1 MADTTYL
8 DFIDGVKTYYGSG
21 SDQWA
26 EIAKYGLKADNALNI
41 LKQVP
46 DVEIIKNANGTVRGI
61 TYKGFT
67 TMGGYS
73 GGDTDKLNQIL
84 NGINSNTS
92 GGTANP
98 SKSFNMK
105 IPSNTKVNETTKTL
119 EMTSEIGKKVSTGE
133 KVLGAL
139 GTIGQAVFAVGTA
152 CALGKTIDK
161 ALYNLNPD
169 FWNAHDM
176 STLNPDTWS
185 EITNSGSVGDNI
197 FNALMGVDPDTNETT
212 AYVDQNA
219 LAYMALY
226 LQSKGI
232 FDEDIS
238 YKVDKNNLP
247 SDVFTEN
254 FLDGAVFPLKAES
267 STYSYLYTEKSNGIK
282 QNFEYK
288 QLTPVLTYSVV
299 SSNEPDKPLS
309 VTCVSKSD
317 VLYGST
323 QYDPDSIPEPNPP
336 KEFNNNGFLINF
348 KNYKYYSEGGTS
360 VPVDI
365 PSEDS
370 TIYRSNVQSKNVF
383 ISGSHIPNISQQLS
397 VALLYFSTASSKGLD
412 GVGNQDGAII
422 PDLSNAKSVDDA
434 LNILK
439 NILPN
444 IFNNAITNSVPQPD
458 GSIKDYTYVPIP
470 LPNTNNN
477 NNPQPETGNQVQS
490 KPQVN
495 PETSPDTLLDLITKL
510 IGIKLDT
517 PNPPDT
523 GKGNTPPVVL
533 PTGSANALYK
543 IYNPTQSEINSFG
556 AWLWSSNF
564 VDQLLKVF
572 NNPMESIIGLHKVYA
587 SPIIGGRSDIKV
599 GYLDSGVSSNFVSN
613 QYTKIDCGTINL
625 QEYFGNVFDY
635 SPYTSIELYLPCI
648 GFVQLDVS
656 NVMRSSINITYT
668 VDVLTGAC
676 IAEVNVKRDGS
687 GGVLYSY
694 SGNCASQ
701 YPLSSGSYMGIV
713 SSVIGVAGSIVG
725 TVASGGSLAPLA
737 LGATS
742 GLLNAKTHVQHSGS
756 LSGNSG
762 VMGGKI
768 PYLIIT
774 RPQTNMA
781 NNYQHLQGIP
791 SNTYV
796 QLSACHGFTKVK
808 NVNVQNIIAESE
820 ELEKIKTLLL
830 DGVII

>member
-1 MADTTYL
+1 MVDTTYL
-8 DFIDGVKTYYGSG
+8 DFIDGVKAYYGSD

-26 EIAKYGLKADNALNI
+26 EIAKYGLKADDAINI
-41 LKQVP
+41 LRQVP
-46 DVEIIKNANGTVRGI
+46 GVDLVKNANGTLRGI

-67 TMGGYS
+67 SMGGYS
-73 GGDTDKLNQIL
+73 GSEADKLNEIL
-84 NGINSNTS
+84 NGINSNIS
-92 GGTANP
+92 GGSSSP

-133 KVLGAL
+133 KVIGAL
-139 GTIGQAVFAVGTA
+139 GTIGAAVFAVGTA
-152 CALGKTIDK
+152 CTLGKTIDK
-161 ALYNLNPD
+161 LLYNANPD

-176 STLNPDTWS
+176 ETLNPDTWS
-185 EITNSGSVGDNI
+185 EITNSGSIGDNI
-197 FNALMGVDPDTNETT
+197 FNALMGVDPVTNETT
-212 AYVDQNA
+212 AYVDEKA
-219 LAYMALY
+219 LAYMAWY
-226 LQSKGI
+226 LQSKDI
-232 FDEDIS
+232 FDVKQALDVKKEDIPDDFYQVNNYLNS
-238 YKVDKNNLP
+238 SINGSVGDKEIAYNDTGYAITRKSDKNVDLSYILLP
-247 SDVFTEN
+247 NGVTYMLMSN
-254 FLDGAVFPLKAES
+254 KNSFLYRDKTFS
-267 STYSYLYTEKSNGIK
+267 SQPYDFDQIPDKEPSSWTYTNKKVYYSYSG
-282 QNFEYK
+282 
-288 QLTPVLTYSVV
+288 
-299 SSNEPDKPLS
+299 
-309 VTCVSKSD
+309 
-317 VLYGST
+317 YGS
-323 QYDPDSIPEPNPP
+323 PNPTTP
-336 KEFNNNGFLINF
+336 TSPILTKQGVDDAGFSKQIAWLLA
-348 KNYKYYSEGGTS
+348 YK
-360 VPVDI
+360 
-365 PSEDS
+365 S
-370 TIYRSNVQSKNVF
+370 TLQE
-383 ISGSHIPNISQQLS
+383 
-397 VALLYFSTASSKGLD
+397 KGID
-412 GVGNQDGAII
+412 GVGTQPDAIV
-422 PDLSNAKSVDDA
+422 PDLSGANSIDDV

-439 NILPN
+439 NTLPN
-444 IFNNAITNSVPQPD
+444 VFNNAITNSVPQPD
-458 GSIKDYTYVPIP
+458 GSIKDYTYVPIS

-477 NNPQPETGNQVQS
+477 NDSQPETGGQTQA

-495 PETSPDTLLDLITKL
+495 PETSPDTLLDLIIKL
-510 IGIKLDT
+510 IGNKLDT

-523 GKGNTPPVVL
+523 GTGNTPPVVL

-587 SPIIGGRSDIKV
+587 SPIIGGRSNIKV

-613 QYTKIDCGTINL
+613 QYTKIDCGTVNL

-648 GFVQLDVS
+648 GFVQLDVG

-725 TVASGGSLAPLA
+725 TVASGGSLTPLA

-781 NNYQHLQGIP
+781 NNYQHLQGLP

-808 NVNVQNIIAESE
+808 NVNIQNIIAESE

>member
-1 MADTTYL
+1 MADSSYL
-8 DFIDGVKTYYGSG
+8 DFIDGVKAYYGSG

-84 NGINSNTS
+84 NGINSNTT

-98 SKSFNMK
+98 NKSFNMK
-105 IPSNTKVNETTKTL
+105 IPSNTKVNDITKEL

-139 GTIGQAVFAVGTA
+139 GTIGQAVFAAGVSCT
-152 CALGKTIDK
+152 LGKTIDK
-161 ALYNLNPD
+161 LLYNANPD

-176 STLNPDTWS
+176 ETLNPDTWA
-185 EITNSGSVGDNI
+185 EITNSGSIGDNI
-197 FNALMGVDPDTNETT
+197 FNALMGVDPVTNETT

-219 LAYMALY
+219 LAYMAWY
-226 LQSKGI
+226 LQSKGLFDKPEIVNEIDNVDTFPNLSEYIDLPFSTGIQKTANVYGKRLTNNHTLEFKAKSDNIDKVLMYAILEKEQSPI
-232 FDEDIS
+232 FGES
-238 YKVDKNNLP
+238 TLP
-247 SDVFTEN
+247 LVHVIQNTN
-254 FLDGAVFPLKAES
+254 S
-267 STYSYLYTEKSNGIK
+267 SVHWTTYDN
-282 QNFEYK
+282 
-288 QLTPVLTYSVV
+288 SVV
-299 SSNEPDKPLS
+299 TSNDTLHLSNYTYDDK
-309 VTCVSKSD
+309 TI
-317 VLYGST
+317 YFGSR
-323 QYDPDSIPEPNPP
+323 SAGRSEA
-336 KEFNNNGFLINF
+336 FLLENMD
-348 KNYKYYSEGGTS
+348 
-360 VPVDI
+360 VPVVKFKKY
-365 PSEDS
+365 PYTKELG
-370 TIYRSNVQSKNVF
+370 Q
-383 ISGSHIPNISQQLS
+383 ISW
-397 VALLYFSTASSKGLD
+397 LLYYEGKEKETGGIE
-412 GVGNQDGAII
+412 GVGTQPDAIV
-422 PDLSNAKSVDDA
+422 PDLSGANSLEDV

-439 NILPN
+439 NTLPN

-458 GSIKDYTYVPIP
+458 GSIKDYTYVPIS

-477 NNPQPETGNQVQS
+477 NDPQPETGNQTQV

-523 GKGNTPPVVL
+523 GTGNTPPVVL

-543 IYNPTQSEINSFG
+543 IYNPTQEEINSFG

-587 SPIIGGRSDIKV
+587 SPVIGGRSNIKV

-613 QYTKIDCGTINL
+613 QYTKIDCGTVNL

-635 SPYTSIELYLPCI
+635 SPYTTVELYLPCI
-648 GFVQLDVS
+648 GFVQLDVA

-676 IAEVNVKRDGS
+676 LAEVNVRRDNS

-742 GLLNAKTHVQHSGS
+742 GLLNAKTRVQHSGS

-781 NNYQHLQGIP
+781 ENYQHLQGIP
-791 SNTYV
+791 SNTYTR
-796 QLSACHGFTKVK
+796 LSSCHGFVKVK
-808 NVNVQNIIAESE
+808 NVNVQNINAESS
-820 ELEKIKTLLL
+820 ELDEIKTLLL

>member
-8 DFIDGVKTYYGSG
+8 DFIDGVKSYYGSG

-26 EIAKYGLKADNALNI
+26 EIAKYGLKADDAVNI
-41 LKQVP
+41 LRQVP
-46 DVEIIKNANGTVRGI
+46 GVELVKNANGTLRGI

-67 TMGGYS
+67 SMSGYS
-73 GGDTDKLNQIL
+73 GSEADKLNEIL
-84 NGINSNTS
+84 NGINSNIS
-92 GGTANP
+92 GGSSTP

-105 IPSNTKVNETTKTL
+105 IPSNTKINETTKTL

-133 KVLGAL
+133 KIIGAL
-139 GTIGQAVFAVGTA
+139 GTIGAAVFAVGTA
-152 CALGKTIDK
+152 CTLGKTIDK

-176 STLNPDTWS
+176 ETLNPDTWA
-185 EITNSGSVGDNI
+185 EITNSGSTGDNI
-197 FNALMGVDPDTNETT
+197 FNALMGVDPVTNETT

-219 LAYMALY
+219 LAYMAWY
-226 LQSKGI
+226 LQSKDL
-232 FDEDIS
+232 FKTES
-238 YKVDKNNLP
+238 KYTVDKNDIPDTFTQINNYLEGGIVGIPTTLNLGI
-247 SDVFTEN
+247 SKDSRAFGVGTTRNDGIAYRVQNNKVNNLNFSNKEN
-254 FLDGAVFPLKAES
+254 FQYG
-267 STYSYLYTEKSNGIK
+267 YSY
-282 QNFEYK
+282 YK
-288 QLTPVLTYSVV
+288 
-299 SSNEPDKPLS
+299 EPP
-309 VTCVSKSD
+309 
-317 VLYGST
+317 
-323 QYDPDSIPEPNPP
+323 YDPTDIGGYSNA
-336 KEFNNNGFLINF
+336 KTYTYDNLTV
-348 KNYKYYSEGGTS
+348 YYGGYQTT
-360 VPVDI
+360 D
-365 PSEDS
+365 SEDS
-370 TIYRSNVQSKNVF
+370 PLTFNVPETKHKNGPGF
-383 ISGSHIPNISQQLS
+383 ELNKFTLL
-397 VALLYFSTASSKGLD
+397 VAWLLAFKGKRQD
-412 GVGNQDGAII
+412 IGMEGVGTQPDATV
-422 PDLSNAKSVDDA
+422 PDLSGANSLDDV

-439 NILPN
+439 NTLPN

-458 GSIKDYTYVPIP
+458 GSIKDYTYVPIS

-477 NNPQPETGNQVQS
+477 NDPQPETGGQTQS

-495 PETSPDTLLDLITKL
+495 PETSPDTLLDLIIKL
-510 IGIKLDT
+510 IGSKLDT

-523 GKGNTPPVVL
+523 GTGNTPPVVL
-533 PTGSANALYK
+533 PTGSAEALYK
-543 IYNPTQSEINSFG
+543 IYNPTQAEINSFG

-587 SPIIGGRSDIKV
+587 SPIIGGRSNIKV

-613 QYTKIDCGTINL
+613 QYTKIDCGTVNL

-648 GFVQLDVS
+648 GFVQLDVG

-768 PYLIIT
+768 PYLIIS

-781 NNYQHLQGIP
+781 ENYQHLQGIP
-791 SNTYV
+791 SNTYA
-796 QLSACHGFTKVK
+796 QLSACRGFVKVK

-820 ELEKIKTLLL
+820 ELEEIKTLLL

>member
-8 DFIDGVKTYYGSG
+8 DFIDGVKAYYGSG
-21 SDQWA
+21 SDQWV

-84 NGINSNTS
+84 NGINSNTT
-92 GGTANP
+92 GGSANP

-105 IPSNTKVNETTKTL
+105 IPSNTKVNEVTKEL

-139 GTIGQAVFAVGTA
+139 GTIGAAVFAVGTS
-152 CALGKTIDK
+152 CTLGKTIDR

-176 STLNPDTWS
+176 ETLNPDTWAS
-185 EITNSGSVGDNI
+185 ITNSGSTGDNI
-197 FNALMGVDPDTNETT
+197 FNLLMGVDPDTNETT

-219 LAYMALY
+219 LAYMAWY
-226 LQSKGI
+226 LQSKEI
-232 FDEDIS
+232 FDSSKIVEVDPKDLTDEYDLVKKYVIGDIKAS
-238 YKVDKNNLP
+238 KTYLGVSTATNKLNYGVKTTLPVYMYQLGQKSVDLVGC
-247 SDVFTEN
+247 D
-254 FLDGAVFPLKAES
+254 
-267 STYSYLYTEKSNGIK
+267 
-282 QNFEYK
+282 
-288 QLTPVLTYSVV
+288 
-299 SSNEPDKPLS
+299 
-309 VTCVSKSD
+309 
-317 VLYGST
+317 
-323 QYDPDSIPEPNPP
+323 
-336 KEFNNNGFLINF
+336 
-348 KNYKYYSEGGTS
+348 
-360 VPVDI
+360 
-365 PSEDS
+365 
-370 TIYRSNVQSKNVF
+370 KNVF
-383 ISGSHIPNISQQLS
+383 MYSTERYWDYETPKFDRYSRATYMDFKGRRQYTFAYTTSDHFSHSLLPIIMIKSEPSGLDTQIND
-397 VALLYFSTASSKGLD
+397 LLIFHGKETDKSKVD
-412 GVGNQDGAII
+412 GVGTQDGATV
-422 PDLSNAKSVDDA
+422 PDLSNAKNVDDV

-439 NILPN
+439 NTYPN

-458 GSIKDYTYVPIP
+458 GSIKDYTYVPIT
-470 LPNTNNN
+470 LPNTNNA
-477 NNPQPETGNQVQS
+477 NNPQPETGGQTQA
-490 KPQVN
+490 KPQVD
-495 PETSPDTLLDLITKL
+495 PETSPDTLLDLIIKL
-510 IGIKLDT
+510 IGNKLDT

-523 GKGNTPPVVL
+523 GTGNTPPVVL
-533 PTGSANALYK
+533 PTGSAEALYK
-543 IYNPTQSEINSFG
+543 IYNPTQAEINSFG

-587 SPIIGGRSDIKV
+587 SPIIGGRSNIKV
-599 GYLDSGVSSNFVSN
+599 GYLDSGVNSNFVSN
-613 QYTKIDCGTINL
+613 QYTKIDCGTVNL

-648 GFVQLDVS
+648 GFVKLDVG
-656 NVMRSSINITYT
+656 NVMRSIINITYT

-676 IAEVNVKRDGS
+676 LAEVNVRRDNS

-725 TVASGGSLAPLA
+725 TIASGGSLAPLA
-737 LGATS
+737 LGATN
-742 GLLNAKTHVQHSGS
+742 GLLNAKTNVQHSGS

-781 NNYQHLQGIP
+781 ENYQHLQGIP

-796 QLSACHGFTKVK
+796 QLSACHGFVKVK
-808 NVNVQNIIAESE
+808 NVNVKNIIAESE
-820 ELEKIKTLLL
+820 ELEEIKTLLL

>member
-1 MADTTYL
+1 MSKTTYL
-8 DFIDGVKTYYGSG
+8 DFLDGVKVYYGEG
-21 SDQWA
+21 SDQWV
-26 EIAKYGLKADNALNI
+26 EIAKYGLKADNAFDI
-41 LKQVP
+41 LSQIPEVN
-46 DVEIIKNANGTVRGI
+46 VIKNADGTVRGI
-61 TYKGFT
+61 TYKDFT
-67 TMGGYS
+67 SWGGYPS
-73 GGDTDKLNQIL
+73 NVGGAL
-84 NGINSNTS
+84 NSNTI
-92 GGTANP
+92 GGSASAN
-98 SKSFNMK
+98 KSFNMN

-119 EMTSEIGKKVSTGE
+119 EMTSEIGKKVSTGK
-133 KVLGAL
+133 KVI
-139 GTIGQAVFAVGTA
+139 GTLANIGQAIFAVATA
-152 CALGKTIDK
+152 CTLGKTIDK

-176 STLNPDTWS
+176 ETLNPNTWAS
-185 EITNSGSVGDNI
+185 ITNSGSVGDNI

-226 LQSKGI
+226 LQNKGI
-232 FDEDIS
+232 FDSSES
-238 YKVDKNNLP
+238 YVVQNYPDNLSNVKKNVIGSLTAIESNLGIMDDKKGFIL
-247 SDVFTEN
+247 
-254 FLDGAVFPLKAES
+254 
-267 STYSYLYTEKSNGIK
+267 YSKSNKPTKMYVNDYVGGK
-282 QNFEYK
+282 KNFGST
-288 QLTPVLTYSVV
+288 LAS
-299 SSNEPDKPLS
+299 DKPFKYYFGGEIDG
-309 VTCVSKSD
+309 V
-317 VLYGST
+317 
-323 QYDPDSIPEPNPP
+323 PDSNS
-336 KEFNNNGFLINF
+336 NGP
-348 KNYKYYSEGGTS
+348 YYPVDEKPVYIGGGTLSKTRPDNADSNYPINTLKRNS
-360 VPVDI
+360 VSDFGNKI
-365 PSEDS
+365 AW
-370 TIYRSNVQSKNVF
+370 
-383 ISGSHIPNISQQLS
+383 L
-397 VALLYFSTASSKGLD
+397 LLYSSVLHSSGLD
-412 GVGNQDGAII
+412 GVGTQPDATI
-422 PDLSNAKSVDDA
+422 PDLSNANSVEDA

-439 NILPN
+439 NTLPN

-458 GSIKDYTYVPIP
+458 GSIKDYTYVPIT
-470 LPNTNNN
+470 LPNTNNA
-477 NNPQPETGNQVQS
+477 NNPQPETGGQTQA

-495 PETSPDTLLDLITKL
+495 PDTSPDTLLDLITELLGTKPN
-510 IGIKLDT
+510 T

-523 GKGNTPPVVL
+523 GKGNTPNVIV

-543 IYNPTQSEINSFG
+543 IYNPSQAELNSFG

-572 NNPMESIIGLHKVYA
+572 NNPMESIIGLHKIYA
-587 SPIIGGRSDIKV
+587 SPIIGGTSNIKV
-599 GYLDSGVSSNFVSN
+599 GYLDSGVNSNFVSN
-613 QYTKIDCGTINL
+613 QYTKIDCGTVNL

-648 GFVQLDVS
+648 GFVQLDVG
-656 NVMRSSINITYT
+656 NVMRSSINIKYT

-676 IAEVNVKRDGS
+676 LAEVNVKRDNS

-713 SSVIGVAGSIVG
+713 SSVIGVAGSIAG
-725 TVASGGSLAPLA
+725 AVASGGSLAPLA

-781 NNYQHLQGIP
+781 ENYQHFQGIP
-791 SNTYV
+791 SNTYT
-796 QLSACHGFTKVK
+796 QLSACHGFVKVK

-820 ELEKIKTLLL
+820 ELEEIKTLLL

>member
-1 MADTTYL
+1 MANTTYL
-8 DFIDGVKTYYGSG
+8 DFIDGVKAYYGSG

-61 TYKGFT
+61 NYKGFT
-67 TMGGYS
+67 SMGGYS

-84 NGINSNTS
+84 NGINSNST

-105 IPSNTKVNETTKTL
+105 IPSNTKVNEETKTL
-119 EMTSEIGKKVSTGE
+119 EMTSEIGKKVSTGQ
-133 KVLGAL
+133 KVIGAL
-139 GTIGQAVFAVGTA
+139 ATIGQAVFAVGTA
-152 CALGKTIDK
+152 CTLGKTIDK

-169 FWNAHDM
+169 FWNSHDM
-176 STLNPDTWS
+176 ETLNPDTWAS
-185 EITNSGSVGDNI
+185 ITNSGSLGDNI

-226 LQSKGI
+226 MQNKGI
-232 FDEDIS
+232 FTSEKVITVDEKDI
-238 YKVDKNNLP
+238 N
-247 SDVFTEN
+247 EN
-254 FLDGAVFPLKAES
+254 FPEIKEHIKTPLNAQLLDRGLITYYASDTQYGLMEKTSIPVY
-267 STYSYLYTEKSNGIK
+267 TYSLNRPSPTILGQINTTYPEQFMFGNIIK
-282 QNFEYK
+282 E
-288 QLTPVLTYSVV
+288 
-299 SSNEPDKPLS
+299 
-309 VTCVSKSD
+309 
-317 VLYGST
+317 
-323 QYDPDSIPEPNPP
+323 NPP
-336 KEFNNNGFLINF
+336 YDFNSFTINR
-348 KNYKYYSEGGTS
+348 KAQQQSYSYDGKAPYS
-360 VPVDI
+360 
-365 PSEDS
+365 
-370 TIYRSNVQSKNVF
+370 SNVQYSDINGGSKATLLPT
-383 ISGSHIPNISQQLS
+383 IEIDS
-397 VALLYFSTASSKGLD
+397 VEHEEIGKINWLLAFKSIEKDIGID
-412 GVGNQDGAII
+412 GVGTQDNAIV
-422 PDLSNAKSVDDA
+422 PDLSNANTVDDV

-439 NILPN
+439 NTLPN

-458 GSIKDYTYVPIP
+458 GSIKDYTYVPIS

-477 NNPQPETGNQVQS
+477 NDPQPETGNQTQA

-495 PETSPDTLLDLITKL
+495 PETSPDTLLDLIIKL
-510 IGIKLDT
+510 IGNKLNT

-523 GKGNTPPVVL
+523 GTGNTPPVIL

-543 IYNPTQSEINSFG
+543 IYNPTQTELNNFG
-556 AWLWSSNF
+556 AWLWSNNF
-564 VDQLLKVF
+564 VDQLLKLF

-587 SPIIGGRSDIKV
+587 GPIIGGRSNIKV

-613 QYTKIDCGTINL
+613 QYTKIDCGTVNL

-648 GFVQLDVS
+648 GFVQLDVG

-781 NNYQHLQGIP
+781 ENYQHLQGIP
-791 SNTYV
+791 SNTYT
-796 QLSACHGFTKVK
+796 QLSACHGFLKVK

-820 ELEKIKTLLL
+820 ELEEIKTLLL

>member
-8 DFIDGVKTYYGSG
+8 DFIDGVKAYYGSG
-21 SDQWA
+21 SDQWV

-84 NGINSNTS
+84 NGINSNTT
-92 GGTANP
+92 GGSANP

-105 IPSNTKVNETTKTL
+105 IPSNTKVNEVTKEL

-139 GTIGQAVFAVGTA
+139 GTIGAAVFAVGTS
-152 CALGKTIDK
+152 CTLGKTIDR

-176 STLNPDTWS
+176 ETLNPDVWG
-185 EITNSGSVGDNI
+185 EITNSGSTGDNI
-197 FNALMGVDPDTNETT
+197 FNALMGVDPVTNETT

-226 LQSKGI
+226 LQKKQI
-232 FDEDIS
+232 FDSEEQLVVEEKNIPENFNDVKEMFDGNIVGIPTNLALAEYKDDYGRTIYGGWKLNKTSNLFAVQYLNEDDPSIRWFGGNS
-238 YKVDKNNLP
+238 SFFKYGSQFGSETPDLPNVTFHDESVFSTYNGKKVFAPNYTASLNKTLSEVEQYNIPYNKIKKSGP
-247 SDVFTEN
+247 SD
-254 FLDGAVFPLKAES
+254 FLEKMAWLLVYA
-267 STYSYLYTEKSNGIK
+267 STL
-282 QNFEYK
+282 
-288 QLTPVLTYSVV
+288 V
-299 SSNEPDKPLS
+299 
-309 VTCVSKSD
+309 
-317 VLYGST
+317 
-323 QYDPDSIPEPNPP
+323 
-336 KEFNNNGFLINF
+336 
-348 KNYKYYSEGGTS
+348 
-360 VPVDI
+360 
-365 PSEDS
+365 
-370 TIYRSNVQSKNVF
+370 
-383 ISGSHIPNISQQLS
+383 
-397 VALLYFSTASSKGLD
+397 STALD
-412 GVGNQDGAII
+412 GVGTQSDATI
-422 PDLSNAKSVDDA
+422 PDLSNAHTIDDV

-439 NILPN
+439 NTLPN
-444 IFNNAITNSVPQPD
+444 IFNNAIINSVPQPD
-458 GSIKDYTYVPIP
+458 GSIKDYTYVPIT
-470 LPNTNNN
+470 LPNTNNA
-477 NNPQPETGNQVQS
+477 NNPQPETGGQTQA
-490 KPQVN
+490 KPQVD
-495 PETSPDTLLDLITKL
+495 PETSPDTLLDLIIKL
-510 IGIKLDT
+510 IGNKLDT

-523 GKGNTPPVVL
+523 GTGNTPPVVL
-533 PTGSANALYK
+533 PTGSAEALYK
-543 IYNPTQSEINSFG
+543 IYNPTQAEINSFG

-587 SPIIGGRSDIKV
+587 SPIIGGRSNIKV
-599 GYLDSGVSSNFVSN
+599 GYLDSGVNSNFVSN
-613 QYTKIDCGTINL
+613 QYTKIDCGTVNL

-648 GFVQLDVS
+648 GFVKLDVG

-676 IAEVNVKRDGS
+676 LAEVNVRRDNS

-725 TVASGGSLAPLA
+725 TIASGGSLAPLA
-737 LGATS
+737 LGATN
-742 GLLNAKTHVQHSGS
+742 GLLNAKTNVQHSGS

-781 NNYQHLQGIP
+781 ENYQHLQGIP

-796 QLSACHGFTKVK
+796 QLSACHGFVKVK
-808 NVNVQNIIAESE
+808 NVNVKNIIAESE
-820 ELEKIKTLLL
+820 ELEEIKTLLL

>member
-8 DFIDGVKTYYGSG
+8 DFIDGVKSYYGSG

-26 EIAKYGLKADNALNI
+26 EIAKYGLKADNAVEI
-41 LKQVP
+41 LSQVP
-46 DVEIIKNANGTVRGI
+46 DVELIKNSNGTLRGI

-67 TMGGYS
+67 SMGGYS
-73 GGDTDKLNQIL
+73 GGNADKVNQIL
-84 NGINSNTS
+84 NGINSNTT

-105 IPSNTKVNETTKTL
+105 IPSNTKVNEVTKEL

-133 KVLGAL
+133 KVIGTLA
-139 GTIGQAVFAVGTA
+139 TIGQAVFAVGVGCT
-152 CALGKTIDK
+152 LGKTIDK

-176 STLNPDTWS
+176 ETLNPDVWG
-185 EITNSGSVGDNI
+185 EITNSGSTGDNI
-197 FNALMGVDPDTNETT
+197 FNALMGVDPVTNETT

-226 LQSKGI
+226 LQQKGV
-232 FDEDIS
+232 FDEGTEIATVKSEDI
-238 YKVDKNNLP
+238 KNNDTLKIID
-247 SDVFTEN
+247 SEVKAIRSEFITEI
-254 FLDGAVFPLKAES
+254 DGQKGFVARTSK
-267 STYSYLYTEKSNGIK
+267 
-282 QNFEYK
+282 
-288 QLTPVLTYSVV
+288 PVLSYHIDVAHDKHFSVAYANNETFNYGAIKY
-299 SSNEPDKPLS
+299 NEPPYGIPPFLGSAVKFSDDTFYGYTYNNDGSNYTTSLPIITTSEKPKNTDFFYGLLAAFL
-309 VTCVSKSD
+309 
-317 VLYGST
+317 LY
-323 QYDPDSIPEPNPP
+323 N
-336 KEFNNNGFLINF
+336 
-348 KNYKYYSEGGTS
+348 
-360 VPVDI
+360 
-365 PSEDS
+365 S
-370 TIYRSNVQSKNVF
+370 TITK
-383 ISGSHIPNISQQLS
+383 SGGIEGIE
-397 VALLYFSTASSKGLD
+397 T
-412 GVGNQDGAII
+412 QDGATI
-422 PDLSNAKSVDDA
+422 PDLSGANSIEDA

-439 NILPN
+439 NTLPN
-444 IFNNAITNSVPQPD
+444 VFNNAITNSVPQPD
-458 GSIKDYTYVPIP
+458 GSIKDYTYVPIT

-477 NNPQPETGNQVQS
+477 NDPQPETGNQTQA

-495 PETSPDTLLDLITKL
+495 PETSPDTLLDLIIKL
-510 IGIKLDT
+510 IGNKLDT

-523 GKGNTPPVVL
+523 GTGNTPPVIL
-533 PTGSANALYK
+533 PTGSAEALYK
-543 IYNPTQSEINSFG
+543 IYNPTQAEINSFG

-587 SPIIGGRSDIKV
+587 SPIIGGRSNIKV
-599 GYLDSGVSSNFVSN
+599 GYLDSGINSNFVSN
-613 QYTKIDCGTINL
+613 QYTKIDCGTVNL

-648 GFVQLDVS
+648 GFVQLDVG

-676 IAEVNVKRDGS
+676 LAEVNVKRDGS

-781 NNYQHLQGIP
+781 ENYQHFQGIP
-791 SNTYV
+791 SNTYT
-796 QLSACHGFTKVK
+796 QLSACHGFVKVK

-820 ELEKIKTLLL
+820 ELEEIKTLLL

>member
-1 MADTTYL
+1 MSKTTYL
-8 DFIDGVKTYYGSG
+8 DFLDGVKAYYGTG

-26 EIAKYGLKADNALNI
+26 EIAKYGLKADNALDI
-41 LKQVP
+41 LSQIPEVN
-46 DVEIIKNANGTVRGI
+46 VIKNANGTVRGI
-61 TYKGFT
+61 TYKDFT
-67 TMGGYS
+67 SFGGYS
-73 GGDTDKLNQIL
+73 SNIGNAL
-84 NGINSNTS
+84 NSNNL
-92 GGTANP
+92 GGSASPN
-98 SKSFNMK
+98 KSFNMS

-119 EMTSEIGKKVSTGE
+119 EMTSEIGKKVSTGQ
-133 KVLGAL
+133 KVIGTLA
-139 GTIGQAVFAVGTA
+139 TIGQAVFAVGTA
-152 CALGKTIDK
+152 CTLGKVIDK

-176 STLNPDTWS
+176 ETLNPDVWG
-185 EITNSGSVGDNI
+185 EITNSGSTGDNI
-197 FNALMGVDPDTNETT
+197 FNALMGVDPVTNETT
-212 AYVDQNA
+212 AYVDENA

-226 LQSKGI
+226 LQEKGI
-232 FDEDIS
+232 F
-238 YKVDKNNLP
+238 
-247 SDVFTEN
+247 
-254 FLDGAVFPLKAES
+254 ES
-267 STYSYLYTEKSNGIK
+267 SNYYELNNTDNIPFDEIKNRVNKFVLPVSMPVINYGECSYSRGQGRNQFTA
-282 QNFEYK
+282 
-288 QLTPVLTYSVV
+288 
-299 SSNEPDKPLS
+299 
-309 VTCVSKSD
+309 CKSD
-317 VLYGST
+317 TAVPTALFKRNTASSFWIMGYSANSFKWGNTGST
-323 QYDPDSIPEPNPP
+323 HH
-336 KEFNNNGFLINF
+336 
-348 KNYKYYSEGGTS
+348 
-360 VPVDI
+360 I
-365 PSEDS
+365 PSESFSAVADTETYTYDGKTVHLYDEETPMIFTEGTS
-370 TIYRSNVQSKNVF
+370 LSLNTFQYNEIKEN
-383 ISGSHIPNISQQLS
+383 SGNIQKEDLRALAW
-397 VALLYFSTASSKGLD
+397 ALLFYSTLHSGGLD
-412 GVGNQDGAII
+412 GVSSQDNATI
-422 PDLSNAKSVDDA
+422 PDLSGANSVEDA

-439 NILPN
+439 NTLPN

-458 GSIKDYTYVPIP
+458 GSIKDYTYVPIS
-470 LPNTNNN
+470 LPNTNNA
-477 NNPQPETGNQVQS
+477 NNPQPETGGQTQA

-510 IGIKLDT
+510 FGIKLDT

-523 GKGNTPPVVL
+523 GTGNTPPVVL
-533 PTGSANALYK
+533 PTGSADALYK
-543 IYNPTQSEINSFG
+543 IYNPTQAEINSFG

-587 SPIIGGRSDIKV
+587 SPIIGGRSNIKV
-599 GYLDSGVSSNFVSN
+599 GYLDSGVNSNFVSN
-613 QYTKIDCGTINL
+613 QYTKIDCGTVNL

-635 SPYTSIELYLPCI
+635 APYTNIELYLPCI
-648 GFVQLDVS
+648 GFVQLDVG

-676 IAEVNVKRDGS
+676 LAEVNVKRDNS

-768 PYLIIT
+768 PYLIIS

-781 NNYQHLQGIP
+781 ENYQHFQGIP
-791 SNTYV
+791 SNTYT
-796 QLSACHGFTKVK
+796 QLSACRGFVKVK

-820 ELEKIKTLLL
+820 ELEEIKTLLL

>member
-8 DFIDGVKTYYGSG
+8 DFIDGVKAYYGSG

-84 NGINSNTS
+84 NGINSNTT
-92 GGTANP
+92 GGSANP
-98 SKSFNMK
+98 NKSFNMK
-105 IPSNTKVNETTKTL
+105 IPSNTKVNEVTKEL

-139 GTIGQAVFAVGTA
+139 GTIGQAVFAVGVSCT
-152 CALGKTIDK
+152 LGKTIDK
-161 ALYNLNPD
+161 LLYNANPD

-176 STLNPDTWS
+176 ETLNPDTWG
-185 EITNSGSVGDNI
+185 EITNSGSTGDNI
-197 FNALMGVDPDTNETT
+197 FNALMGVDPVTNETT

-219 LAYMALY
+219 LAYMAWY
-226 LQSKGI
+226 LQTKDI
-232 FDEDIS
+232 FDNSPS
-238 YKVDKNNLP
+238 YELKK
-247 SDVFTEN
+247 EN
-254 FLDGAVFPLKAES
+254 IPDNFKELKHVLVSNINAIGLSNVYEV
-267 STYSYLYTEKSNGIK
+267 YDSNGKDKAYAVKSTASNPKAYHLKYGSEANKKYINIQIK
-282 QNFEYK
+282 SEQPFKIGSSFDVPIPVDYSKIQATSNAETLSYGGKTFYSFSTGVSFEYK
-288 QLTPVLTYSVV
+288 STFLPIIELKTDSELTSKISRQLAYLVLFNT
-299 SSNEPDKPLS
+299 
-309 VTCVSKSD
+309 TQVSK
-317 VLYGST
+317 
-323 QYDPDSIPEPNPP
+323 I
-336 KEFNNNGFLINF
+336 
-348 KNYKYYSEGGTS
+348 
-360 VPVDI
+360 
-365 PSEDS
+365 
-370 TIYRSNVQSKNVF
+370 
-383 ISGSHIPNISQQLS
+383 
-397 VALLYFSTASSKGLD
+397 D
-412 GVGNQDGAII
+412 GVGNQENSII
-422 PDLSNAKSVDDA
+422 PDLSGANSVDDV

-439 NILPN
+439 NTLPN
-444 IFNNAITNSVPQPD
+444 VFNNAITNSVPQPD
-458 GSIKDYTYVPIP
+458 GSIKDYTYVPIS

-477 NNPQPETGNQVQS
+477 NDPQPETGNQTQA

-495 PETSPDTLLDLITKL
+495 PETSPDTLLDLIIKL
-510 IGIKLDT
+510 IGNKLDT

-523 GKGNTPPVVL
+523 GTGNTPPVIL

-543 IYNPTQSEINSFG
+543 IYNPSQTELNNFG
-556 AWLWSSNF
+556 TWLWSSNF

-587 SPIIGGRSDIKV
+587 SPIIGGRSNIKV
-599 GYLDSGVSSNFVSN
+599 GYLDSGVNSNFVSN
-613 QYTKIDCGTINL
+613 QYTKIDCGTVNL

-635 SPYTSIELYLPCI
+635 SPYTNIELYLPCI
-648 GFVQLDVS
+648 GFVKLDVG

-687 GGVLYSY
+687 GGILYSY

-725 TVASGGSLAPLA
+725 TVASGGSLSPLA
-737 LGATS
+737 LGTTS

-781 NNYQHLQGIP
+781 ENYQHLQGIP
-791 SNTYV
+791 SNTHT
-796 QLSACHGFTKVK
+796 QLSACRGYVKVK

-820 ELEKIKTLLL
+820 ELEEIKTLLL

>member
-8 DFIDGVKTYYGSG
+8 DFIDGVKSYYGSG

-84 NGINSNTS
+84 NGINSNTT

-139 GTIGQAVFAVGTA
+139 GTIGAAVFAVGTS
-152 CALGKTIDK
+152 CTLGKTIDK
-161 ALYNLNPD
+161 LLYNANPD
-169 FWNAHDM
+169 FWDAHDM
-176 STLNPDTWS
+176 STLNPDSWA
-185 EITNSGSVGDNI
+185 EITNSGSTGDNI
-197 FNALMGVDPDTNETT
+197 FNALMGVDPVTNETT

-219 LAYMALY
+219 LAYMAWY
-226 LQSKGI
+226 LQSKDLFKETTSYTLKKDNIADG
-232 FDEDIS
+232 FSALRDILVS
-238 YKVDKNNLP
+238 DINAISGSLFSELVD
-247 SDVFTEN
+247 
-254 FLDGAVFPLKAES
+254 
-267 STYSYLYTEKSNGIK
+267 
-282 QNFEYK
+282 
-288 QLTPVLTYSVV
+288 
-299 SSNEPDKPLS
+299 
-309 VTCVSKSD
+309 
-317 VLYGST
+317 
-323 QYDPDSIPEPNPP
+323 
-336 KEFNNNGFLINF
+336 NNNGGTGNSILKTNKNVKAYHLKRANDVGYSSIQVTSTEEFLWGYNYFDEPPFDTSQISLDHRAEVFHYNNEDLSNGGSGVNRKVTSSALPIIEVNVNSIPSAINKQLLYLIN
-348 KNYKYYSEGGTS
+348 YGT
-360 VPVDI
+360 
-365 PSEDS
+365 
-370 TIYRSNVQSKNVF
+370 TIQT
-383 ISGSHIPNISQQLS
+383 SGI
-397 VALLYFSTASSKGLD
+397 D
-412 GVGNQDGAII
+412 GVGTQPNAIV
-422 PDLSNAKSVDDA
+422 PDLSGANSVDDV

-439 NILPN
+439 NALPN
-444 IFNNAITNSVPQPD
+444 VFNNAIINSVPQPD
-458 GSIKDYTYVPIP
+458 GSIKDYTYVPIS

-477 NNPQPETGNQVQS
+477 NDPQPETGNQTQA

-495 PETSPDTLLDLITKL
+495 PETSPDTLLDLIIKL
-510 IGIKLDT
+510 IGNKLDT

-523 GKGNTPPVVL
+523 GTGNTPPVVL
-533 PTGSANALYK
+533 PTGSAEALYK
-543 IYNPTQSEINSFG
+543 IYNPTQAEINSFG

-587 SPIIGGRSDIKV
+587 SPIIGGRSNIKV

-613 QYTKIDCGTINL
+613 QYTKIDCGTVNL

-648 GFVQLDVS
+648 GFVQLDVG

-676 IAEVNVKRDGS
+676 IAEVNVRRDGS

-781 NNYQHLQGIP
+781 ENYQHLQGIP
-791 SNTYV
+791 SNTYA
-796 QLSACHGFTKVK
+796 QLSACRGFVKVK

-820 ELEKIKTLLL
+820 ELEEIKTLLL
-830 DGVII
+830 NGVII

>member
-1 MADTTYL
+1 MSKTTYL
-8 DFIDGVKTYYGSG
+8 DFLDGVKSYYGTG
-21 SDQWA
+21 SDQWV
-26 EIAKYGLKADNALNI
+26 EIAKYGLKADNALDI
-41 LKQVP
+41 LSQIP
-46 DVEIIKNANGTVRGI
+46 DVEVISNANGTVRGI
-61 TYKGFT
+61 SYKGFT
-67 TMGGYS
+67 SWGGYPS
-73 GGDTDKLNQIL
+73 NMGNSL
-84 NGINSNTS
+84 NSNTI
-92 GGTANP
+92 GGSASPN
-98 SKSFNMK
+98 KSFKMN

-133 KVLGAL
+133 KVI
-139 GTIGQAVFAVGTA
+139 GTLASIGQAVFAVGVGCT
-152 CALGKTIDK
+152 LGKTIDK

-176 STLNPDTWS
+176 ETLNPDTWA
-185 EITNSGSVGDNI
+185 EITNSGSTGDNI
-197 FNALMGVDPDTNETT
+197 FNALMGVDPVTNETT

-219 LAYMALY
+219 LAYMAWY
-226 LQSKGI
+226 LQSKNI
-232 FDEDIS
+232 FESTKQITVEDKYIDE
-238 YKVDKNNLP
+238 
-247 SDVFTEN
+247 
-254 FLDGAVFPLKAES
+254 FPTLKADLDSPLAASRIDYIIANTPTETNPLSAFGSRRNIES
-267 STYSYLYTEKSNGIK
+267 NACLIK
-282 QNFEYK
+282 AASGVSI
-288 QLTPVLTYSVV
+288 LSL
-299 SSNEPDKPLS
+299 SSNVKGSTGFNRFDNPPYDPNKISTNTAEDNEQIFYDLPIYAGGWQTTNATGANVPIVKLKG
-309 VTCVSKSD
+309 KSD
-317 VLYGST
+317 ASV
-323 QYDPDSIPEPNPP
+323 Q
-336 KEFNNNGFLINF
+336 
-348 KNYKYYSEGGTS
+348 NY
-360 VPVDI
+360 
-365 PSEDS
+365 
-370 TIYRSNVQSKNVF
+370 R
-383 ISGSHIPNISQQLS
+383 ISW
-397 VALLYFSTASSKGLD
+397 LLWYKGVEKDVGID
-412 GVGNQDGAII
+412 GVGTQDGATV
-422 PDLSNAKSVDDA
+422 PDLSGANSLDDV

-439 NILPN
+439 NALPN
-444 IFNNAITNSVPQPD
+444 VFNNAITNSVPQPD
-458 GSIKDYTYVPIP
+458 GSIKDYTYVPIS

-477 NNPQPETGNQVQS
+477 NDPQPETGNQTQA

-495 PETSPDTLLDLITKL
+495 PETSPDTLLDLIIKL
-510 IGIKLDT
+510 IGNKLDT

-523 GKGNTPPVVL
+523 GTGNTPPVVL
-533 PTGSANALYK
+533 PTGSAEALYK
-543 IYNPTQSEINSFG
+543 IYNPTQAEINSFG

-587 SPIIGGRSDIKV
+587 SPIIGGRSNIKV

-613 QYTKIDCGTINL
+613 QYTKIDCGTVNL

-648 GFVQLDVS
+648 GFVQLDVG

-742 GLLNAKTHVQHSGS
+742 GLLNAKTRVQHSGS

-781 NNYQHLQGIP
+781 ENYQHLQGIP

-796 QLSACHGFTKVK
+796 QLSACHGFVKVK
-808 NVNVQNIIAESE
+808 NVNVQNINAESE
-820 ELEKIKTLLL
+820 ELEEIKTLLL

>member
-1 MADTTYL
+1 MSKTTYL
-8 DFIDGVKTYYGSG
+8 DFLDGVKAYYGTG

-26 EIAKYGLKADNALNI
+26 EIAKFGLKADNALDI
-41 LKQVP
+41 LSQIPEVN
-46 DVEIIKNANGTVRGI
+46 VIKNANGTVRGI
-61 TYKGFT
+61 TYKDFT
-67 TMGGYS
+67 SWGGYPS
-73 GGDTDKLNQIL
+73 NVGNAL
-84 NGINSNTS
+84 NSNTI
-92 GGTANP
+92 GGSANAN
-98 SKSFNMK
+98 KSFNMS

-119 EMTSEIGKKVSTGE
+119 EMTSEIGKKVSTGQ
-133 KVLGAL
+133 KVIGTLA
-139 GTIGQAVFAVGTA
+139 TIGQAVFAVGTA
-152 CALGKTIDK
+152 CTLGKIIDK
-161 ALYNLNPD
+161 TLYNLNPD

-176 STLNPDTWS
+176 ETLNPDVWG
-185 EITNSGSVGDNI
+185 EITNSGSTGDNI
-197 FNALMGVDPDTNETT
+197 FNALMGVDPVTNETT

-226 LQSKGI
+226 LQEKGI
-232 FDEDIS
+232 FD
-238 YKVDKNNLP
+238 
-247 SDVFTEN
+247 
-254 FLDGAVFPLKAES
+254 S
-267 STYSYLYTEKSNGIK
+267 SEYTELTNTDNINEEYIK
-282 QNFEYK
+282 NIIDTYFE
-288 QLTPVLTYSVV
+288 LPVQM
-299 SSNEPDKPLS
+299 P
-309 VTCVSKSD
+309 
-317 VLYGST
+317 
-323 QYDPDSIPEPNPP
+323 
-336 KEFNNNGFLINF
+336 LINF
-348 KNYKYYSEGGTS
+348 GEYAWKYTDNTNYYYAEKTNKIMPMALFKEDTNFQRLFMLEYDENPFKWGWGQGSSYVNSDSINTNNNSVKYTYNGKSVNYHANTDTMPFYNNKGLIFNTLTTNKIKNQHEVGTETLG
-360 VPVDI
+360 I
-365 PSEDS
+365 L
-370 TIYRSNVQSKNVF
+370 
-383 ISGSHIPNISQQLS
+383 GW
-397 VALLYFSTASSKGLD
+397 ALLFYGTTKSGGLE
-412 GVGNQDGAII
+412 GVGNQANATI
-422 PDLSNAKSVDDA
+422 PDLSGANSIEDV

-439 NILPN
+439 NALPN

-458 GSIKDYTYVPIP
+458 GSIKDYTYVPIS

-477 NNPQPETGNQVQS
+477 NDPQPETGNQTQA

-495 PETSPDTLLDLITKL
+495 PDTSPDTLLDLIIKL
-510 IGIKLDT
+510 IGNKLDT

-523 GKGNTPPVVL
+523 GTGNTPPVVL
-533 PTGSANALYK
+533 PTGSADALYK
-543 IYNPTQSEINSFG
+543 IYNPTQAEINSFG

-587 SPIIGGRSDIKV
+587 SPIIGGRSNIKV
-599 GYLDSGVSSNFVSN
+599 GYLDSGVNSNFVSN
-613 QYTKIDCGTINL
+613 QYTKIDCGTVNL

-648 GFVQLDVS
+648 GFVQLDVG

-676 IAEVNVKRDGS
+676 LAEVNVKRDNS

-781 NNYQHLQGIP
+781 ENYQHFQGIP
-791 SNTYV
+791 SNTFT
-796 QLSACHGFTKVK
+796 QLSACHGFVKVK

-820 ELEKIKTLLL
+820 ELEEVKTLLL

>member
-1 MADTTYL
+1 MANTTYL
-8 DFIDGVKTYYGSG
+8 DFIDGVKAYYGSG

-61 TYKGFT
+61 SYKGFT
-67 TMGGYS
+67 SWGGYPS
-73 GGDTDKLNQIL
+73 DIGDA
-84 NGINSNTS
+84 INSNTL
-92 GGTANP
+92 GGSASPN
-98 SKSFNMK
+98 KSFKMN

-119 EMTSEIGKKVSTGE
+119 EMTSEIGKKVSTGK
-133 KVLGAL
+133 KVI
-139 GTIGQAVFAVGTA
+139 GTLANIGQAVFAVGVGCT
-152 CALGKTIDK
+152 LGKTIDK

-176 STLNPDTWS
+176 STLNPDTWA
-185 EITNSGSVGDNI
+185 EITNSGSTGDNI

-226 LQSKGI
+226 MQNKGI
-232 FDEDIS
+232 FDTTVSYSVKESDIDTYAPSLKEQIDGSIS
-238 YKVDKNNLP
+238 YTVANVGYASPGNGMGGDSVAVITNPSVNMFITKIEEDGNLSGIDAVSKNP
-247 SDVFTEN
+247 
-254 FLDGAVFPLKAES
+254 FLYA
-267 STYSYLYTEKSNGIK
+267 
-282 QNFEYK
+282 
-288 QLTPVLTYSVV
+288 LTSGNPPF
-299 SSNEPDKPLS
+299 NPLS
-309 VTCVSKSD
+309 NIPNQNAPSYNYNSDKFYYMGYGYTYDSPPIVPIIKVKKRSYNSK
-317 VLYGST
+317 LLRWLIAYKGSE
-323 QYDPDSIPEPNPP
+323 S
-336 KEFNNNGFLINF
+336 
-348 KNYKYYSEGGTS
+348 
-360 VPVDI
+360 
-365 PSEDS
+365 
-370 TIYRSNVQSKNVF
+370 
-383 ISGSHIPNISQQLS
+383 ISGI
-397 VALLYFSTASSKGLD
+397 D
-412 GVGNQDGAII
+412 GVGNQPDAIV
-422 PDLSNAKSVDDA
+422 PDLSGANSVDDV

-439 NILPN
+439 NALPN
-444 IFNNAITNSVPQPD
+444 VFNNAITNSVPQPD
-458 GSIKDYTYVPIP
+458 GSIKDYTYVPIS

-477 NNPQPETGNQVQS
+477 NDPQPETGNQTQA

-495 PETSPDTLLDLITKL
+495 PETSPDTLLDLIIKL
-510 IGIKLDT
+510 IGNKLDT

-523 GKGNTPPVVL
+523 GTGNTPPVVL
-533 PTGSANALYK
+533 PTGSAEALYK
-543 IYNPTQSEINSFG
+543 IYNPSQAEINSFG

-587 SPIIGGRSDIKV
+587 SPIIGGRSSIKV
-599 GYLDSGVSSNFVSN
+599 GYLDSGVNSNFVSN
-613 QYTKIDCGTINL
+613 QYTKINCGTVNL

-635 SPYTSIELYLPCI
+635 SPYTNIELYLPCI
-648 GFVQLDVS
+648 GFVQLDVG

-676 IAEVNVKRDGS
+676 LAEVSVKRDGS

-781 NNYQHLQGIP
+781 ENYQHLQGIP
-791 SNTYV
+791 SNTYT
-796 QLSACHGFTKVK
+796 QLSACHGFVKVK

-820 ELEKIKTLLL
+820 ELEEIKTLLL

>member
-8 DFIDGVKTYYGSG
+8 DFIDAVKAYYGSG

-26 EIAKYGLKADNALNI
+26 EIAKYGLKSDNALNI

-73 GGDTDKLNQIL
+73 GGDSDKLNQIL
-84 NGINSNTS
+84 NGINSNIT
-92 GGTANP
+92 GGKSNP
-98 SKSFNMK
+98 NKSFNMK
-105 IPSNTKVNETTKTL
+105 IPSNTKVNEATKTL

-139 GTIGQAVFAVGTA
+139 ATIGQAVFAVGVGCT
-152 CALGKTIDK
+152 LGKTIDK
-161 ALYNLNPD
+161 ALYNINPD

-176 STLNPDTWS
+176 STLNPDIWA
-185 EITNSGSVGDNI
+185 EITNSGSTGDNI
-197 FNALMGVDPDTNETT
+197 FNALMGVDPVTNETT
-212 AYVDQNA
+212 AYVDQKA
-219 LAYMALY
+219 LAYMAWY
-226 LQSKGI
+226 LQTKDI
-232 FDEDIS
+232 FKELTTYNLKKEDIPDNFSAIKSVLGSDINAIDGTIFSES
-238 YKVDKNNLP
+238 YSDEGRYILKTDKKVKAFHLQYLDSKRISISVSSDNNFKYGYKDFSKP
-247 SDVFTEN
+247 PYDINNIQTYDNSVN
-254 FLDGAVFPLKAES
+254 
-267 STYSYLYTEKSNGIK
+267 YSYLN
-282 QNFEYK
+282 
-288 QLTPVLTYSVV
+288 
-299 SSNEPDKPLS
+299 KPLS
-309 VTCVSKSD
+309 SAGI
-317 VLYGST
+317 GSSLIAIS
-323 QYDPDSIPEPNPP
+323 SILPYIKINRNTITNTESSQLHY
-336 KEFNNNGFLINF
+336 LINYIA
-348 KNYKYYSEGGTS
+348 N
-360 VPVDI
+360 
-365 PSEDS
+365 
-370 TIYRSNVQSKNVF
+370 
-383 ISGSHIPNISQQLS
+383 
-397 VALLYFSTASSKGLD
+397 FSTSGID
-412 GVGNQDGAII
+412 GVGTQPDAIV
-422 PDLSNAKSVDDA
+422 PDLSGANSIDDV

-439 NILPN
+439 NALPN
-444 IFNNAITNSVPQPD
+444 VFNNAITNSVPQPD
-458 GSIKDYTYVPIP
+458 GSIKDYTYVPIS

-477 NNPQPETGNQVQS
+477 NDPQPETGNQTQD

-495 PETSPDTLLDLITKL
+495 PETSPDTLLDLIIKL
-510 IGIKLDT
+510 IGNKLDT

-523 GKGNTPPVVL
+523 GTGNTPPVVL
-533 PTGSANALYK
+533 PTGSAEALYK
-543 IYNPTQSEINSFG
+543 IYNPTQAEINSFG

-587 SPIIGGRSDIKV
+587 SPIIGGRSNIKV

-613 QYTKIDCGTINL
+613 QYTKIDCGTVNL

-635 SPYTSIELYLPCI
+635 SPYTNIELYLPCI
-648 GFVQLDVS
+648 GFVQLDVG

-676 IAEVNVKRDGS
+676 ISEVNVKRDGY

-713 SSVIGVAGSIVG
+713 SSVIGVAGSIIG

-781 NNYQHLQGIP
+781 ENYQHLQGIP
-791 SNTYV
+791 SNTYT
-796 QLSACHGFTKVK
+796 QLSACRGFVKVK
-808 NVNVQNIIAESE
+808 NVNVKNIIAERE
-820 ELEKIKTLLL
+820 ELEEIKTLLL

>member
-1 MADTTYL
+1 MANTTYL
-8 DFIDGVKTYYGSG
+8 DFIDGVKAYYGSG

-84 NGINSNTS
+84 NGINSNTT

-133 KVLGAL
+133 KVIGAL
-139 GTIGQAVFAVGTA
+139 GTIGAAVFAVGTS

-161 ALYNLNPD
+161 LLYNANPD
-169 FWNAHDM
+169 FWDAHDM
-176 STLNPDTWS
+176 STLNPDTWA
-185 EITNSGSVGDNI
+185 EITNSGSLGDNI
-197 FNALMGVDPDTNETT
+197 FNALMGVDPVTNETT

-219 LAYMALY
+219 LAYMAWY
-226 LQSKGI
+226 LQSKKLFDTTI
-232 FDEDIS
+232 ENVVKDEDIINTFPELKDNFLISGTSASNSEFGYASLSRIDDGGWDGAVTRDKDKKHLLYIYNEKNKGTVGFMNLGINRYSGNGFEYQEFPEFPNPNIRAETSFDSS
-238 YKVDKNNLP
+238 YYYDGKTVWRHGHIITLKEIQFTGGSLPVITFKNYNKEKVDKLNWL
-247 SDVFTEN
+247 
-254 FLDGAVFPLKAES
+254 LMYKS
-267 STYSYLYTEKSNGIK
+267 SEV
-282 QNFEYK
+282 E
-288 QLTPVLTYSVV
+288 
-299 SSNEPDKPLS
+299 
-309 VTCVSKSD
+309 
-317 VLYGST
+317 
-323 QYDPDSIPEPNPP
+323 
-336 KEFNNNGFLINF
+336 
-348 KNYKYYSEGGTS
+348 
-360 VPVDI
+360 
-365 PSEDS
+365 
-370 TIYRSNVQSKNVF
+370 
-383 ISGSHIPNISQQLS
+383 
-397 VALLYFSTASSKGLD
+397 KGLD
-412 GVGNQDGAII
+412 GVGTQPDAIV
-422 PDLSNAKSVDDA
+422 PDLSGVNSIDDV

-439 NILPN
+439 NTLPN
-444 IFNNAITNSVPQPD
+444 IFNNAIINSVPQPD

-477 NNPQPETGNQVQS
+477 NDPQPETGNQTQA

-495 PETSPDTLLDLITKL
+495 PETSPDTLLDLIIKL
-510 IGIKLDT
+510 IGNKLDT

-523 GKGNTPPVVL
+523 GTGNTPPVVL

-543 IYNPTQSEINSFG
+543 IYNPTQDEINSFG

-564 VDQLLKVF
+564 VDQLLKLF

-587 SPIIGGRSDIKV
+587 SPIIGGRSNIKV

-613 QYTKIDCGTINL
+613 QYTKIDCGTVNL

-676 IAEVNVKRDGS
+676 IAEVNVKRDGY

-725 TVASGGSLAPLA
+725 TFASGGSLAPLA

-768 PYLIIT
+768 PYLIIS

-781 NNYQHLQGIP
+781 ENYQHLQGIP
-791 SNTYV
+791 SNTYT
-796 QLSACHGFTKVK
+796 QLSACRGFVKVK
-808 NVNVQNIIAESE
+808 NVNVQNIIAESK
-820 ELEKIKTLLL
+820 ELEEIKTLLL

>member
-1 MADTTYL
+1 MSKTTYL
-8 DFIDGVKTYYGSG
+8 DFLDGVKAYYGAG
-21 SDQWA
+21 SDQWV
-26 EIAKYGLKADNALNI
+26 EIAKYGLKADNALEI
-41 LKQVP
+41 LSQIP
-46 DVEIIKNANGTVRGI
+46 DVEVISNANGTVRGI
-61 TYKGFT
+61 SYKGFT
-67 TMGGYS
+67 SWGGYPS
-73 GGDTDKLNQIL
+73 NIGDA
-84 NGINSNTS
+84 INSNTL
-92 GGTANP
+92 GGSASPN
-98 SKSFNMK
+98 KSFNMK

-119 EMTSEIGKKVSTGE
+119 EMTSEIGKKVSTGK
-133 KVLGAL
+133 KVI
-139 GTIGQAVFAVGTA
+139 GTLASIGQAVFAVGVGCT
-152 CALGKTIDK
+152 LGKTIDK

-176 STLNPDTWS
+176 STLDPDTWA
-185 EITNSGSVGDNI
+185 EITNSGSTGDNI

-219 LAYMALY
+219 RAYMAWY
-226 LQSKGI
+226 LQSKDIFKTESKYTVDEKDIPESLTQVKNYLNGSIVGI
-232 FDEDIS
+232 PTNLNIGIRNDKSAFATGSDRNDSIAFRTGGYQVYNMNFANKEQI
-238 YKVDKNNLP
+238 KVG
-247 SDVFTEN
+247 F
-254 FLDGAVFPLKAES
+254 A
-267 STYSYLYTEKSNGIK
+267 TYS
-282 QNFEYK
+282 
-288 QLTPVLTYSVV
+288 
-299 SSNEPDKPLS
+299 KPP
-309 VTCVSKSD
+309 
-317 VLYGST
+317 
-323 QYDPDSIPEPNPP
+323 YDPTKIYNYT
-336 KEFNNNGFLINF
+336 NANGFTHDNLTSYSGAWQMGVPNNVGVNF
-348 KNYKYYSEGGTS
+348 N
-360 VPVDI
+360 VPETKHKDESGYNLAEFTKQIGWLLLFKGKKQDI
-365 PSEDS
+365 G
-370 TIYRSNVQSKNVF
+370 I
-383 ISGSHIPNISQQLS
+383 
-397 VALLYFSTASSKGLD
+397 D
-412 GVGNQDGAII
+412 GVGTQDGATV
-422 PDLSNAKSVDDA
+422 PDLSGANSVDDV

-439 NILPN
+439 NALPN
-444 IFNNAITNSVPQPD
+444 VFNNAIINSVPQPD
-458 GSIKDYTYVPIP
+458 GSIKDYTYVPIS

-477 NNPQPETGNQVQS
+477 NDPQPETGGQTQA

-510 IGIKLDT
+510 IGNKLDT

-523 GKGNTPPVVL
+523 GTGNTPPVVL

-543 IYNPTQSEINSFG
+543 IYNPTQAEINSFG

-572 NNPMESIIGLHKVYA
+572 NNPMESVIGLHKVYA
-587 SPIIGGRSDIKV
+587 SPIIGGRSNIKV
-599 GYLDSGVSSNFVSN
+599 GYLDSGVNSNFVSN
-613 QYTKIDCGTINL
+613 QYTKIDCGTVNL

-648 GFVQLDVS
+648 GFVQLDVG

-725 TVASGGSLAPLA
+725 TIASGGSLAPLA

-781 NNYQHLQGIP
+781 ENYQHLQGIP
-791 SNTYV
+791 SNTYT
-796 QLSACHGFTKVK
+796 QLSACRGFVKVK
-808 NVNVQNIIAESE
+808 NVNVQNIIAESG
-820 ELEKIKTLLL
+820 ELEEIKTLLL

>member
-8 DFIDGVKTYYGSG
+8 DFIDGVKAYYGSG
-21 SDQWA
+21 SDQWT

-46 DVEIIKNANGTVRGI
+46 GVEIIKNANGTVRGI

-84 NGINSNTS
+84 NGINSNIT

-105 IPSNTKVNETTKTL
+105 IPSNTKINDVTKEL

-133 KVLGAL
+133 KVIGAL
-139 GTIGQAVFAVGTA
+139 GTIGAAVFAVGAA
-152 CALGKTIDK
+152 CTLGKTIDK
-161 ALYNLNPD
+161 LLYNANPD
-169 FWNAHDM
+169 FWDAHDM
-176 STLNPDTWS
+176 STLNPDTWA
-185 EITNSGSVGDNI
+185 EITNSGSIGDNI
-197 FNALMGVDPDTNETT
+197 FNALMSVDPVTNETT

-219 LAYMALY
+219 LAYMAWY
-226 LQSKGI
+226 LQSKD
-232 FDEDIS
+232 FF
-238 YKVDKNNLP
+238 K
-247 SDVFTEN
+247 
-254 FLDGAVFPLKAES
+254 
-267 STYSYLYTEKSNGIK
+267 TEKSYVVSEDDVKTEFPSLINNIK
-282 QNFEYK
+282 SPITAKNDFQVIISSPSSDYPLQKTVQSSWNEDRTKLESNIVTFIQQGELGVVNYASKKPFVYATKTFQEPPYSPGRFLSSNARSYTNNEKTVYYGGYQTRDFTGVSCPKIEVQNF
-288 QLTPVLTYSVV
+288 
-299 SSNEPDKPLS
+299 
-309 VTCVSKSD
+309 
-317 VLYGST
+317 T
-323 QYDPDSIPEPNPP
+323 Q
-336 KEFNNNGFLINF
+336 
-348 KNYKYYSEGGTS
+348 
-360 VPVDI
+360 I
-365 PSEDS
+365 PSGM
-370 TIYRSNVQSKNVF
+370 I
-383 ISGSHIPNISQQLS
+383 
-397 VALLYFSTASSKGLD
+397 AWLLVYKGIEKGIGLD
-412 GVGNQDGAII
+412 GVGTQPDATV
-422 PDLSNAKSVDDA
+422 PDLSGANSLEDV

-439 NILPN
+439 NTLPN
-444 IFNNAITNSVPQPD
+444 VFNNAITNSVPQPD
-458 GSIKDYTYVPIP
+458 GSIKDYTYVPIS

-477 NNPQPETGNQVQS
+477 NDPQPETGNQTQA

-495 PETSPDTLLDLITKL
+495 PETSPDTLLDLIIKL
-510 IGIKLDT
+510 IGNKLNT

-523 GKGNTPPVVL
+523 GTGNTPPVVL
-533 PTGSANALYK
+533 PTGSAEALYK
-543 IYNPTQSEINSFG
+543 IYNPTQAEINSFG

-587 SPIIGGRSDIKV
+587 SPIIGGRSNIKV
-599 GYLDSGVSSNFVSN
+599 GYLDSGVSSNFISN
-613 QYTKIDCGTINL
+613 QYTKIDCGTVNL

-648 GFVQLDVS
+648 GFVQLDVG

-694 SGNCASQ
+694 SGNCACQ

-781 NNYQHLQGIP
+781 ENYQHLQGIP
-791 SNTYV
+791 SNTYA
-796 QLSACHGFTKVK
+796 QLSACRGFVKVK

-820 ELEKIKTLLL
+820 ELEEIKTLLL

>member
-1 MADTTYL
+1 MSDTTYL
-8 DFIDGVKTYYGSG
+8 DFIDGVKAYYGSG

-26 EIAKYGLKADNALNI
+26 EIAKYGLKADDALNI

-46 DVEIIKNANGTVRGI
+46 DVDIIKNANGTVRGI

-73 GGDTDKLNQIL
+73 GGDANKLNQII
-84 NGINSNTS
+84 NGINSNTT
-92 GGTANP
+92 GGIANP

-105 IPSNTKVNETTKTL
+105 IPSNTKVNTITNTL
-119 EMTSEIGKKVSTGE
+119 EMASEIGKKVSTGE
-133 KVLGAL
+133 KVIGAL
-139 GTIGQAVFAVGTA
+139 GTIGAAVFAVGTS
-152 CALGKTIDK
+152 CTLGKTIDK
-161 ALYNLNPD
+161 LLYNANPD
-169 FWNAHDM
+169 FWDTHGM
-176 STLNPDTWS
+176 ETLNPDVWG
-185 EITNSGSVGDNI
+185 EITNSGSTGDNI
-197 FNALMGVDPDTNETT
+197 FNALMGVDPVTNETT

-226 LQSKGI
+226 LQNKGVFDTTIKSEVPQDDINTFFPEINDYILSPLLSTITTQGGIYGTSEGMNPARILKTDKSVYMYNIQEKSSLSKFSLQAVYDKEFKSSYGI
-232 FDEDIS
+232 FSDKPYNLQEPNNNAVLIEI
-238 YKVDKNNLP
+238 DKNHN
-247 SDVFTEN
+247 
-254 FLDGAVFPLKAES
+254 
-267 STYSYLYTEKSNGIK
+267 
-282 QNFEYK
+282 
-288 QLTPVLTYSVV
+288 
-299 SSNEPDKPLS
+299 
-309 VTCVSKSD
+309 
-317 VLYGST
+317 
-323 QYDPDSIPEPNPP
+323 
-336 KEFNNNGFLINF
+336 
-348 KNYKYYSEGGTS
+348 YYSGGGL
-360 VPVDI
+360 
-365 PSEDS
+365 
-370 TIYRSNVQSKNVF
+370 
-383 ISGSHIPNISQQLS
+383 SGSFFADNKTLDIANIKVNGYDANKQRKIAWLIANKTITTTS
-397 VALLYFSTASSKGLD
+397 GID
-412 GVGNQDGAII
+412 GVGTQPDAII
-422 PDLSNAKSVDDA
+422 PDLSGANSVEDV
-434 LNILK
+434 LNILQ
-439 NILPN
+439 NTLPN

-458 GSIKDYTYVPIP
+458 GSIKDYTYVPIS

-477 NNPQPETGNQVQS
+477 NDPHPETGNQTQS

-495 PETSPDTLLDLITKL
+495 PETSPDTLLDLIIKL
-510 IGIKLDT
+510 IGNKLDT

-523 GKGNTPPVVL
+523 GTGNTPPVVL
-533 PTGSANALYK
+533 PTGSAEALYK
-543 IYNPTQSEINSFG
+543 IYNPTQAEINSFG

-587 SPIIGGRSDIKV
+587 SPIIGGRSNIKV

-613 QYTKIDCGTINL
+613 QYTKIDCGTVNL

-648 GFVQLDVS
+648 GFVQLDVG

-676 IAEVNVKRDGS
+676 IAEVNVKRDGY

-781 NNYQHLQGIP
+781 ENYQHLQGIP
-791 SNTYV
+791 SNTYT
-796 QLSACHGFTKVK
+796 QLSACRGFIKVK
-808 NVNVQNIIAESE
+808 NVNVQNIIAESG
-820 ELEKIKTLLL
+820 ELEEIKTLLL

>member
-1 MADTTYL
+1 MSDTTYL
-8 DFIDGVKTYYGSG
+8 DFIDGVKSYYGSG

-46 DVEIIKNANGTVRGI
+46 NVDIIKNADGSVRGI

-67 TMGGYS
+67 SMGGYS
-73 GGDTDKLNQIL
+73 GNTDKLNQIL
-84 NGINSNTS
+84 NGINSNTT

-105 IPSNTKVNETTKTL
+105 IPSNTKVNDVTKEL

-139 GTIGQAVFAVGTA
+139 GSIGTAVFAVGTA
-152 CALGKTIDK
+152 CTLGKTIDK
-161 ALYNLNPD
+161 LLYKANPD
-169 FWNAHDM
+169 FWDTHGM
-176 STLNPDTWS
+176 ETLNPDIWG
-185 EITNSGSVGDNI
+185 EITNSGSTGDNI
-197 FNALMGVDPDTNETT
+197 FNALMGVDPETNETT

-219 LAYMALY
+219 LAYMAWY
-226 LQSKGI
+226 LQNKGI
-232 FDEDIS
+232 FETETEYTVNKDDYINQYSVLKYLKSDMKATKSSLVRSYVDNPIKGFKNKATESVYAYSLEREDDAGYGATFAYNETFKSGSGFDENVNNIQTNIEPQK
-238 YKVDKNNLP
+238 YTNEDKTVY
-247 SDVFTEN
+247 ST
-254 FLDGAVFPLKAES
+254 GAYTS
-267 STYSYLYTEKSNGIK
+267 STVPVIKTVPKMFYDENLSYPYNV
-282 QNFEYK
+282 Q
-288 QLTPVLTYSVV
+288 
-299 SSNEPDKPLS
+299 
-309 VTCVSKSD
+309 
-317 VLYGST
+317 
-323 QYDPDSIPEPNPP
+323 
-336 KEFNNNGFLINF
+336 LINLIAWLIVF
-348 KNYKYYSEGGTS
+348 K
-360 VPVDI
+360 
-365 PSEDS
+365 S
-370 TIYRSNVQSKNVF
+370 TEHTTGI
-383 ISGSHIPNISQQLS
+383 
-397 VALLYFSTASSKGLD
+397 D
-412 GVGNQDGAII
+412 GVGNQDGATI
-422 PDLSNAKSVDDA
+422 PDLSGANSLEDV

-439 NILPN
+439 NTLPN
-444 IFNNAITNSVPQPD
+444 VFNNAITNSVPQPD
-458 GSIKDYTYVPIP
+458 GTIKDYTYVPIS

-477 NNPQPETGNQVQS
+477 NDPQPETGNQTQA

-495 PETSPDTLLDLITKL
+495 PETSPDTLLDLIIKL
-510 IGIKLDT
+510 LGNKLDT

-523 GKGNTPPVVL
+523 GTGNTPPVIL

-543 IYNPTQSEINSFG
+543 IYNPTQTELNNFG

-587 SPIIGGRSDIKV
+587 SPVIGGRSNIKV

-613 QYTKIDCGTINL
+613 QYTKIDCGTVNL

-648 GFVQLDVS
+648 GFVQLDVGS
-656 NVMRSSINITYT
+656 VMRSSINITYT

-713 SSVIGVAGSIVG
+713 SSVIGVASSIVG

-781 NNYQHLQGIP
+781 ENYQHLQGIP
-791 SNTYV
+791 SNTYT
-796 QLSACHGFTKVK
+796 QLSACHGFIKVK

-820 ELEKIKTLLL
+820 ELEEIKTMLL

>member
-8 DFIDGVKTYYGSG
+8 DFIDGVKAYYGSG

-73 GGDTDKLNQIL
+73 GGDMDKLNQIL
-84 NGINSNTS
+84 NGINSNTT

-119 EMTSEIGKKVSTGE
+119 EMTSEIGKKVSTGQ
-133 KVLGAL
+133 KVIGTLA
-139 GTIGQAVFAVGTA
+139 TIGQAVFAVGTS
-152 CALGKTIDK
+152 CTLGKLIDK
-161 ALYNLNPD
+161 TLYNANPD
-169 FWNAHDM
+169 FWDAHDM
-176 STLNPDTWS
+176 ETLNPDTWAS
-185 EITNSGSVGDNI
+185 ITNSGSTGDNI
-197 FNALMGVDPDTNETT
+197 FNLLMGVDPDTNETT

-226 LQSKGI
+226 LQQKGI
-232 FDEDIS
+232 FDSSLSFKVNETKMPEDVKKS
-238 YKVDKNNLP
+238 YN
-247 SDVFTEN
+247 ER
-254 FLDGAVFPLKAES
+254 FP
-267 STYSYLYTEKSNGIK
+267 NGITAIK
-282 QNFEYK
+282 TNNGSFSWTNGKYTKYLKTSE
-288 QLTPVLTYSVV
+288 SVYHFGLV
-299 SSNEPDKPLS
+299 SSSSNEFS
-309 VTCVSKSD
+309 YCMT
-317 VLYGST
+317 
-323 QYDPDSIPEPNPP
+323 
-336 KEFNNNGFLINF
+336 
-348 KNYKYYSEGGTS
+348 NYKTFKWGWK
-360 VPVDI
+360 D
-365 PSEDS
+365 DS
-370 TIYRSNVQSKNVF
+370 PPTILDR
-383 ISGSHIPNISQQLS
+383 
-397 VALLYFSTASSKGLD
+397 TASIYGKYYNANYTGGGIRDAVATVPTNIENTETTYASPNLASSYLLEYGEEKEGTLD
-412 GVGNQDGAII
+412 GVRTQEGATV
-422 PDLSNAKSVDDA
+422 PDLSNASTVDDV
-434 LNILK
+434 LDILK
-439 NILPN
+439 TALP
-444 IFNNAITNSVPQPD
+444 FLFSNAITNSVPQPD
-458 GSIKDYTYVPIP
+458 GSIKNYTYVPIT
-470 LPNTNNN
+470 LPNTNNAN
-477 NNPQPETGNQVQS
+477 DPQPGTGGQTQA

-495 PETSPDTLLDLITKL
+495 PETSPDTLLDLIIKL
-510 IGIKLDT
+510 IGNKLDT

-523 GKGNTPPVVL
+523 GTGNTPPVVL
-533 PTGSANALYK
+533 PTGSAEALYK
-543 IYNPTQSEINSFG
+543 IYNPTQAEINSFG

-587 SPIIGGRSDIKV
+587 SPIIGGRSNIKV

-613 QYTKIDCGTINL
+613 QYTKIDCGTVNL

-648 GFVQLDVS
+648 GFVQLDVG

-676 IAEVNVKRDGS
+676 IAEVNVKRDGY

-781 NNYQHLQGIP
+781 ENYQHFQGIP
-791 SNTYV
+791 SNTYT
-796 QLSACHGFTKVK
+796 QLSACHGFVKVK

-820 ELEKIKTLLL
+820 ELEEIKTLLL

>member
-1 MADTTYL
+1 MSDTTYL
-8 DFIDGVKTYYGSG
+8 DFIDAVKSYYGSG
-21 SDQWA
+21 SDQWS
-26 EIAKYGLKADNALNI
+26 EIAKYGLNADDAVNI

-46 DVEIIKNANGTVRGI
+46 DVEVIQNANGTVRGI

-67 TMGGYS
+67 TMGGNA
-73 GGDTDKLNQIL
+73 DKLNQII
-84 NGINSNTS
+84 NGINSNNM

-105 IPSNTKVNETTKTL
+105 IPSNTKVNEATKTL

-133 KVLGAL
+133 KVIGAL

-152 CALGKTIDK
+152 CTLGKTIDK
-161 ALYNLNPD
+161 VLYNANPD
-169 FWNAHDM
+169 FWDAHDM
-176 STLNPDTWS
+176 STLNPDTWA

-197 FNALMGVDPDTNETT
+197 FNALMGVDPVTNETT
-212 AYVDQNA
+212 TYVDQNA
-219 LAYMALY
+219 LAYMAWY
-226 LQSKGI
+226 LQSKDIFKIEKKGI
-232 FDEDIS
+232 TDKFTTYGKELKP
-238 YKVDKNNLP
+238 YVDLP
-247 SDVFTEN
+247 INSAYTNYAYAYYPQRELYVSV
-254 FLDGAVFPLKAES
+254 GAVKNAYGVLLTNAEKDDVILMTHLGKNGYGIEVS
-267 STYSYLYTEKSNGIK
+267 REVKTYDEITDKTSYDKSGNVYY
-282 QNFEYK
+282 N
-288 QLTPVLTYSVV
+288 VV
-299 SSNEPDKPLS
+299 SDTGKA
-309 VTCVSKSD
+309 
-317 VLYGST
+317 
-323 QYDPDSIPEPNPP
+323 
-336 KEFNNNGFLINF
+336 
-348 KNYKYYSEGGTS
+348 
-360 VPVDI
+360 
-365 PSEDS
+365 
-370 TIYRSNVQSKNVF
+370 TIYTLPILRTKKPVPKGDLFSFWDNLAYEMARNSRYVE
-383 ISGSHIPNISQQLS
+383 SGI
-397 VALLYFSTASSKGLD
+397 D
-412 GVGNQDGAII
+412 GVGTQPDAIV
-422 PDLSNAKSVDDA
+422 PDLSNANSLEDV

-439 NILPN
+439 NALPDV
-444 IFNNAITNSVPQPD
+444 FNNAITNSVPQPD
-458 GSIKDYTYVPIP
+458 GSIKDYTYVPIT
-470 LPNTNNN
+470 LPNTDNNN
-477 NNPQPETGNQVQS
+477 DPEPETGNQTQA

-495 PETSPDTLLDLITKL
+495 PETSPNTLLNLIIKL
-510 IGIKLDT
+510 MGNKLDT
-517 PNPPDT
+517 PNPPDKGT
-523 GKGNTPPVVL
+523 GNTPPVVL

-543 IYNPTQSEINSFG
+543 IYNPTQAELNSFG

-564 VDQLLKVF
+564 VDQLLKLF

-587 SPIIGGRSDIKV
+587 SPIIGGRSNIKV
-599 GYLDSGVSSNFVSN
+599 GYLDSGVNSNFVSN

-635 SPYTSIELYLPCI
+635 SPYTNIELYLPCI
-648 GFVQLDVS
+648 GFVQLDVG

-668 VDVLTGAC
+668 IDVLTGAC
-676 IAEVNVKRDGS
+676 LAEVNVKRDGS

-713 SSVIGVAGSIVG
+713 SSVIGVAGSIIG

-768 PYLIIT
+768 PYLIIS

-781 NNYQHLQGIP
+781 ENYQHLQGIP

-796 QLSACHGFTKVK
+796 QLSACHGFVKVK

-820 ELEKIKTLLL
+820 ELEEIKTLLL

>member
-1 MADTTYL
+1 MSKTTYL
-8 DFIDGVKTYYGSG
+8 DFLDGVKSYYGAG
-21 SDQWA
+21 SDQWV
-26 EIAKYGLKADNALNI
+26 EIAKYGLKADNAFDI
-41 LKQVP
+41 LSQIPEVN
-46 DVEIIKNANGTVRGI
+46 IIKNANGTIRGI
-61 TYKGFT
+61 SYKDFT
-67 TMGGYS
+67 SWGGYPS
-73 GGDTDKLNQIL
+73 NIGGAL
-84 NGINSNTS
+84 NSNTI
-92 GGTANP
+92 GGSASA
-98 SKSFNMK
+98 SKSFNMS
-105 IPSNTKVNETTKTL
+105 IPSNTKLNPSTKQY
-119 EMTSEIGKKVSTGE
+119 EMVSEIGTKVSTG
-133 KVLGAL
+133 KKVIGVLGN
-139 GTIGQAVFAVGTA
+139 IGQAILAVGTA
-152 CALGKTIDK
+152 CTLGKTIDK

-176 STLNPDTWS
+176 ETLNPDTWAS
-185 EITNSGSVGDNI
+185 ITNSGSLGDNI

-219 LAYMALY
+219 LAYMAFY
-226 LQSKGI
+226 LQNKGI
-232 FDEDIS
+232 FETETEYTVNKNDYANQYEILKYLKSDIKAIKGTKAIS
-238 YKVDKNNLP
+238 YTTDITDGYVIESNKEVYLYSLQKETSISSGASLASKNSFKYGSGYESYVDPTERNSEKVEDYGKIYYSGGAYSDTYDKKPNKTVPEMFYDKSLEYPDTLTLFNLI
-247 SDVFTEN
+247 
-254 FLDGAVFPLKAES
+254 
-267 STYSYLYTEKSNGIK
+267 SYL
-282 QNFEYK
+282 
-288 QLTPVLTYSVV
+288 LL
-299 SSNEPDKPLS
+299 
-309 VTCVSKSD
+309 
-317 VLYGST
+317 
-323 QYDPDSIPEPNPP
+323 
-336 KEFNNNGFLINF
+336 F
-348 KNYKYYSEGGTS
+348 KGVEHT
-360 VPVDI
+360 
-365 PSEDS
+365 
-370 TIYRSNVQSKNVF
+370 T
-383 ISGSHIPNISQQLS
+383 
-397 VALLYFSTASSKGLD
+397 GLD
-412 GVGNQDGAII
+412 GVGNQNNATI
-422 PDLSNAKSVDDA
+422 PDLSNAASVDDV

-439 NILPN
+439 NTLPN
-444 IFNNAITNSVPQPD
+444 VFNNAITNSVPQPD
-458 GSIKDYTYVPIP
+458 GSIKDYTYVPIS

-477 NNPQPETGNQVQS
+477 NDPQPETGNQTQA

-517 PNPPDT
+517 PNPPNT
-523 GKGNTPPVVL
+523 GTGNTPQVVL
-533 PTGSANALYK
+533 PTGSAEALYK
-543 IYNPTQSEINSFG
+543 IYNPTQAEINSFG

-587 SPIIGGRSDIKV
+587 SPIIGGRSNIKV

-613 QYTKIDCGTINL
+613 QYTKIDCGTVNL

-635 SPYTSIELYLPCI
+635 SPYTTIELYLPCV
-648 GFVQLDVS
+648 GFVQLDVA

-676 IAEVNVKRDGS
+676 LAEVNVKRDNS

-781 NNYQHLQGIP
+781 DNYEHLQGIP
-791 SNTYV
+791 SNSYV
-796 QLSACHGFTKVK
+796 KLSECHGFTQVK

-820 ELEKIKTLLL
+820 ELDEIKTLLL
-830 DGVII
+830 NGVII

>member
-1 MADTTYL
+1 MSKTTYL
-8 DFIDGVKTYYGSG
+8 DFLDGVKSYYGTG
-21 SDQWA
+21 SDQWV
-26 EIAKYGLKADNALNI
+26 EIAKYGLKADNALEI
-41 LKQVP
+41 LSQIP
-46 DVEIIKNANGTVRGI
+46 DVDVISNANGTVRGI
-61 TYKGFT
+61 SYKGFT
-67 TMGGYS
+67 SWGGYPS
-73 GGDTDKLNQIL
+73 NIGNAL
-84 NGINSNTS
+84 NSNTL
-92 GGTANP
+92 GGSASSN
-98 SKSFNMK
+98 KSFKMN

-133 KVLGAL
+133 KVI
-139 GTIGQAVFAVGTA
+139 GTLASIGQAVFAVGVSCT
-152 CALGKTIDK
+152 LGKTIDK
-161 ALYNLNPD
+161 LLYNANPD

-176 STLNPDTWS
+176 ETLNPDIWG
-185 EITNSGSVGDNI
+185 EITNSGSTGDNI
-197 FNALMGVDPDTNETT
+197 FNALMGVDPVTNETT

-219 LAYMALY
+219 LAYMAWY
-226 LQSKGI
+226 LQSKN
-232 FDEDIS
+232 FFESEVVTEVREKDI
-238 YKVDKNNLP
+238 N
-247 SDVFTEN
+247 EN
-254 FLDGAVFPLKAES
+254 FSDLNKYLVNGIHPTFSSETYIVGKLGREDSARYNKSNIPVYMWGWKDPSYSGSDYSMYSCYNKPYKQAIGRFTGQFPFDTSSMQLNDATKQSFVYNGLSYYTGSNVSGGFSVTNRLQSYNNIEINASLTTKLESGVQLYNAIMWLIANKA
-267 STYSYLYTEKSNGIK
+267 STYSKG
-282 QNFEYK
+282 
-288 QLTPVLTYSVV
+288 
-299 SSNEPDKPLS
+299 
-309 VTCVSKSD
+309 
-317 VLYGST
+317 
-323 QYDPDSIPEPNPP
+323 QY
-336 KEFNNNGFLINF
+336 
-348 KNYKYYSEGGTS
+348 
-360 VPVDI
+360 
-365 PSEDS
+365 
-370 TIYRSNVQSKNVF
+370 
-383 ISGSHIPNISQQLS
+383 
-397 VALLYFSTASSKGLD
+397 D
-412 GVGNQDGAII
+412 GVGTQDNAIV
-422 PDLSNAKSVDDA
+422 PDLSGANSLEDV

-439 NILPN
+439 NTLPN
-444 IFNNAITNSVPQPD
+444 VFNNAITNSVPQPD
-458 GSIKDYTYVPIP
+458 GSIKDYTYVPIS

-477 NNPQPETGNQVQS
+477 NDPQPETGNQTQS

-495 PETSPDTLLDLITKL
+495 PETSPDTLLDLIIKL
-510 IGIKLDT
+510 IGNKLDT

-523 GKGNTPPVVL
+523 GTGNTPPVVL

-543 IYNPTQSEINSFG
+543 IYNPTQAEINSFG

-587 SPIIGGRSDIKV
+587 SPIIGGRSNIKV

-613 QYTKIDCGTINL
+613 QYTKINCGTVNL

-648 GFVQLDVS
+648 GFVQLDVG
-656 NVMRSSINITYT
+656 NIMRSSINITYT

-676 IAEVNVKRDGS
+676 IAEVSVKRDGS

-781 NNYQHLQGIP
+781 ENYQHLQGIP
-791 SNTYV
+791 SNTYA
-796 QLSACHGFTKVK
+796 QLSSCHGFVKVK

-820 ELEKIKTLLL
+820 ELEEIKTLLL

>member
-8 DFIDGVKTYYGSG
+8 DFIDGVKAYYGSG
-21 SDQWA
+21 SDQWS

-46 DVEIIKNANGTVRGI
+46 DVEIIKNANGSVRGI

-84 NGINSNTS
+84 NGINSNTT
-92 GGTANP
+92 GGSSNP

-105 IPSNTKVNETTKTL
+105 IPSNTKVNDVTKEL

-139 GTIGQAVFAVGTA
+139 GTIGQAVFAVGVGCT
-152 CALGKTIDK
+152 LGKTIDK

-176 STLNPDTWS
+176 ETLNPDTWA
-185 EITNSGSVGDNI
+185 EITNSGSTGDNI
-197 FNALMGVDPDTNETT
+197 FNALMGVDPVTNETT
-212 AYVDQNA
+212 TYVDQNA
-219 LAYMALY
+219 LAYMAWY
-226 LQSKGI
+226 LQSKDI
-232 FDEDIS
+232 FNSTKQVTVEDKYIDEFPELKEDLDSPLTCSRVNHIIANTPSSS
-238 YKVDKNNLP
+238 YPLHAFGAKRNIESNACLIDHPSVAILSLSSNVKGKTGFAYWDEPPYDVDNINTTIDDNLTTYNNLP
-247 SDVFTEN
+247 IYTGGFQAYHVTGATVPIVKLKGRFNLSDQKDKIAW
-254 FLDGAVFPLKAES
+254 LLWYKGI
-267 STYSYLYTEKSNGIK
+267 EKDIGI
-282 QNFEYK
+282 
-288 QLTPVLTYSVV
+288 
-299 SSNEPDKPLS
+299 
-309 VTCVSKSD
+309 
-317 VLYGST
+317 
-323 QYDPDSIPEPNPP
+323 
-336 KEFNNNGFLINF
+336 
-348 KNYKYYSEGGTS
+348 
-360 VPVDI
+360 
-365 PSEDS
+365 
-370 TIYRSNVQSKNVF
+370 
-383 ISGSHIPNISQQLS
+383 
-397 VALLYFSTASSKGLD
+397 D
-412 GVGNQDGAII
+412 GVGTQDGATV
-422 PDLSNAKSVDDA
+422 PDLSGANSLDDV

-439 NILPN
+439 NTLPN
-444 IFNNAITNSVPQPD
+444 VFNNAITNSVPQPD
-458 GSIKDYTYVPIP
+458 GSIKDYTYVPIS

-477 NNPQPETGNQVQS
+477 NDPQPETGNQTQS

-495 PETSPDTLLDLITKL
+495 PETSPDTLLDLIIKL
-510 IGIKLDT
+510 IGNKLDT

-523 GKGNTPPVVL
+523 GTGNTPPVVL

-543 IYNPTQSEINSFG
+543 IYNPTQAEINSFG

-587 SPIIGGRSDIKV
+587 SPIIGGRSNIKV

-613 QYTKIDCGTINL
+613 QYTKIDCGTVNL

-635 SPYTSIELYLPCI
+635 SPYTNIELYLPCI
-648 GFVQLDVS
+648 GFVQLDVG

-676 IAEVNVKRDGS
+676 IAEISVKRDGS

-742 GLLNAKTHVQHSGS
+742 GLLNAKTRVQHSGS

-781 NNYQHLQGIP
+781 ENYQHLQGVP

-796 QLSACHGFTKVK
+796 QLSDCHGFVKVK
-808 NVNVQNIIAESE
+808 NVNVQNINAESE
-820 ELEKIKTLLL
+820 ELEEIKTLLL

>member
-1 MADTTYL
+1 MSKTTYL
-8 DFIDGVKTYYGSG
+8 DFLDGVKSYYGTG
-21 SDQWA
+21 SDQWV
-26 EIAKYGLKADNALNI
+26 EIAKYGLKADNAFDI
-41 LKQVP
+41 LSQVP
-46 DVEIIKNANGTVRGI
+46 DVDIIKNANGTVRGI

-67 TMGGYS
+67 SWGGHTS
-73 GGDTDKLNQIL
+73 NIGGSL
-84 NGINSNTS
+84 NSNNI
-92 GGTANP
+92 GGSANV
-98 SKSFNMK
+98 SKSFNMS
-105 IPSNTKVNETTKTL
+105 IPSNTKLNETSKTL
-119 EMTSEIGKKVSTGE
+119 EMVSEIGTKKTTGQ
-133 KVLGAL
+133 KVIGAL

-152 CALGKTIDK
+152 CTLGKTIDK

-176 STLNPDTWS
+176 ETLNPDTWAS
-185 EITNSGSVGDNI
+185 ITNSGSLGDNI
-197 FNALMGVDPDTNETT
+197 FNLLMGVDPDTNETT
-212 AYVDQNA
+212 AYVDENA

-226 LQSKGI
+226 LQKQGI
-232 FDEDIS
+232 FDKEKTELYFNDEDIPNDFTFLKTFVS
-238 YKVDKNNLP
+238 GAKTAIKTTTGTEIVNNEGNAYVSKTDTECLFYHPKLKSTPKQVYMRSIYKEENNIKYGYKQFEKP
-247 SDVFTEN
+247 PYDFAQIN
-254 FLDGAVFPLKAES
+254 LDTVLRPTRYNQYPYYANGIN
-267 STYSYLYTEKSNGIK
+267 STVSYLTTT
-282 QNFEYK
+282 
-288 QLTPVLTYSVV
+288 LPVT
-299 SSNEPDKPLS
+299 
-309 VTCVSKSD
+309 
-317 VLYGST
+317 
-323 QYDPDSIPEPNPP
+323 
-336 KEFNNNGFLINF
+336 EFNADSDSQNDTARQQFEVMLL
-348 KNYKYYSEGGTS
+348 YYAKERT
-360 VPVDI
+360 
-365 PSEDS
+365 
-370 TIYRSNVQSKNVF
+370 
-383 ISGSHIPNISQQLS
+383 ISGIS
-397 VALLYFSTASSKGLD
+397 
-412 GVGNQDGAII
+412 GVGNQENAVI
-422 PDLSNAKSVDDA
+422 PDLSNANSVNDV

-458 GSIKDYTYVPIP
+458 GSIKDYTYVPIT
-470 LPNTNNN
+470 LPNTNNA
-477 NNPQPETGNQVQS
+477 NNPQPETGGQTQA

-495 PETSPDTLLDLITKL
+495 PGTSPDTLLDLITKL
-510 IGIKLDT
+510 LGTKLDT
-517 PNPPDT
+517 PNPPNT
-523 GKGNTPPVVL
+523 GTGNTPPIVV
-533 PTGSANALYK
+533 PTGSASALYK
-543 IYNPTQSEINSFG
+543 IYNPSQSELNSFG

-587 SPIIGGRSDIKV
+587 SPVIGGTSNIKV

-613 QYTKIDCGTINL
+613 QYTKIDCGTVNL

-635 SPYTSIELYLPCI
+635 APYTTIELYLPCI

-676 IAEVNVKRDGS
+676 LAEVNVRRDNS

-742 GLLNAKTHVQHSGS
+742 GLLNAKTRVQHSGS

-774 RPQTNMA
+774 RPQTNMPE
-781 NNYQHLQGIP
+781 NFEHYQGLP
-791 SNTYV
+791 SNVYSK
-796 QLSACHGFTKVK
+796 LSSCSGFVKVK
-808 NVNVQNIIAESE
+808 NVNVQNINAESA
-820 ELEKIKTLLL
+820 ELDEIKTLLL

>member
-8 DFIDGVKTYYGSG
+8 DFIDGVKAYYGSG

-26 EIAKYGLKADNALNI
+26 EIAKYGLKADNAVEI
-41 LKQVP
+41 LSQVP
-46 DVEIIKNANGTVRGI
+46 DVELIKNANGTLRGI

-67 TMGGYS
+67 SMGGYS
-73 GGDTDKLNQIL
+73 GGNADKVNQII
-84 NGINSNTS
+84 NGINSNTT

-98 SKSFNMK
+98 NKSFNMK

-119 EMTSEIGKKVSTGE
+119 EMSSEIGKKVSTGQ
-133 KVLGAL
+133 KVI
-139 GTIGQAVFAVGTA
+139 GTLASIGQAVFAVGVGCT
-152 CALGKTIDK
+152 LGKTIDK

-176 STLNPDTWS
+176 ETLNPDIWG
-185 EITNSGSVGDNI
+185 EITNSGSTGDNI
-197 FNALMGVDPDTNETT
+197 FNALMGVDPVTNETT

-232 FDEDIS
+232 FDKGEEAAVVKKEDIQ
-238 YKVDKNNLP
+238 NNDVLKIID
-247 SDVFTEN
+247 SDVKAVKTSFITEIDNQKAMVAN
-254 FLDGAVFPLKAES
+254 FSKPVFAYHIDFKHKKHFSVGSAS
-267 STYSYLYTEKSNGIK
+267 DTQFKSG
-282 QNFEYK
+282 FAY
-288 QLTPVLTYSVV
+288 Y
-299 SSNEPDKPLS
+299 
-309 VTCVSKSD
+309 
-317 VLYGST
+317 
-323 QYDPDSIPEPNPP
+323 PNPP
-336 KEFNNNGFLINF
+336 YGVPSLFATSYKFNDNTYYGYTEVDKQGVNYNTPLPIITTKENPRDTLLFYGTLALFLLHHSVI
-348 KNYKYYSEGGTS
+348 SE
-360 VPVDI
+360 
-365 PSEDS
+365 
-370 TIYRSNVQSKNVF
+370 
-383 ISGSHIPNISQQLS
+383 SGI
-397 VALLYFSTASSKGLD
+397 D
-412 GVGNQDGAII
+412 GVGTQDGATI
-422 PDLSNAKSVDDA
+422 PDLSGANSVEDA

-439 NILPN
+439 NSLPD
-444 IFNNAITNSVPQPD
+444 IFNNAVTNSVPQPD
-458 GSIKDYTYVPIP
+458 GSIKDYTYVPIS

-477 NNPQPETGNQVQS
+477 NDPQPETGNQTQA

-495 PETSPDTLLDLITKL
+495 PETSPDTLLDLIIKL
-510 IGIKLDT
+510 IGNKLDT

-523 GKGNTPPVVL
+523 GTGNTPPVVL

-543 IYNPTQSEINSFG
+543 IYNPTQTELNNFG

-572 NNPMESIIGLHKVYA
+572 NNPMESIIGLHKIYA
-587 SPIIGGRSDIKV
+587 SPIIGGRSNIKV

-648 GFVQLDVS
+648 GFVQLDVG

-676 IAEVNVKRDGS
+676 IAEVSVKRDGS

-725 TVASGGSLAPLA
+725 TIASGGSLAPLA

-781 NNYQHLQGIP
+781 ENYQHLQGIP
-791 SNTYV
+791 SNTYTK
-796 QLSACHGFTKVK
+796 LSACHGFVKVK

-820 ELEKIKTLLL
+820 ELEEIKTLLL